1 MNYLD
6 FLSVVLFILS
16 FFLIL
21 MALYTFVCKKPF
33 IIKSVWMT
41 VLFSLCFLPQIIT
54 SVILFIEDPDF
65 SHILISLFFIGMIVW
80 FTFMMKGYIIYGVDG
95 KDFQLKL
102 IETLQNN
109 KYEFEESLSYIKIK
123 NPEVEFS
130 ISMQSWIG
138 TVQIRPKGMADKEIL
153 KVIMH
158 DLKNQEIKT
167 NILYPIVSLIAG
179 VLLIIF
185 GISTF
190 IDF

>member
-1 MNYLD
+1 MNYLN
-6 FLSVVLFILS
+6 FLFVVLFILS
-16 FFLIL
+16 FLFIF
-21 MALYTFVCKKPF
+21 MALYVFVCKKPL

-41 VLFSLCFLPQIIT
+41 ILFALCFLPQIIT

-65 SHILISLFFIGMIVW
+65 SHILLSLLFIGMIVW

-95 KDFQLKL
+95 KDFQSKL

-109 KYEFEESLSYIKIK
+109 KYEFEESLSSIKIK

-153 KVIMH
+153 KEIMH

-167 NILYPIVSLIAG
+167 NILYPIVSLIG
-179 VLLIIF
+179 GIIIM
-185 GISTF
+185 ISTISMF
-190 IDF
+190 

>member
-1 MNYLD
+1 MNYLN
-6 FLSVVLFILS
+6 FLFVVLFIVS
-16 FFLIL
+16 FLLIL
-21 MALYTFVCKKPF
+21 MALYTFVCKKPL

-41 VLFSLCFLPQIIT
+41 ILFALCFLPQIIT

-65 SHILISLFFIGMIVW
+65 SHILLSLLFIGMIVW

-95 KDFQLKL
+95 KDFQSKL

-109 KYEFEESLSYIKIK
+109 KYEFEESLSSIKIK

-138 TVQIRPKGMADKEIL
+138 TVQIRPKGMADKGIL
-153 KVIMH
+153 KEIMH

-167 NILYPIVSLIAG
+167 NILYPIVSLIG
-179 VLLIIF
+179 GIIIM
-185 GISTF
+185 ISTISMF

>member
-1 MNYLD
+1 MNYLN
-6 FLSVVLFILS
+6 FLFVVLFIVS
-16 FFLIL
+16 FLLIL
-21 MALYTFVCKKPF
+21 MALYTFVCKKPL

-41 VLFSLCFLPQIIT
+41 ILFALCFLPQIIT

-65 SHILISLFFIGMIVW
+65 SHILLSLLFIGMIVW

-95 KDFQLKL
+95 KDFQSKL

-109 KYEFEESLSYIKIK
+109 KYEFEESLSSIKIK

-153 KVIMH
+153 KEIMH

-167 NILYPIVSLIAG
+167 NILYPIVSLIG
-179 VLLIIF
+179 GIIIM
-185 GISTF
+185 ISTISMF

>member
-1 MNYLD
+1 
-6 FLSVVLFILS
+6 
-16 FFLIL
+16 
-21 MALYTFVCKKPF
+21 
-33 IIKSVWMT
+33 
-41 VLFSLCFLPQIIT
+41 
-54 SVILFIEDPDF
+54 
-65 SHILISLFFIGMIVW
+65 
-80 FTFMMKGYIIYGVDG
+80 MMKGYIIYGVDG

>member
-1 MNYLD
+1 MNYFN
-6 FLSVVLFILS
+6 FLFVVLFIVS
-16 FFLIL
+16 FLLIL
-21 MALYTFVCKKPF
+21 MALYTFVCKKPL

-41 VLFSLCFLPQIIT
+41 ILFALCFLPQIIT

-65 SHILISLFFIGMIVW
+65 SHILLSLLFIGMIVW

-95 KDFQLKL
+95 KDFQSKL

-109 KYEFEESLSYIKIK
+109 KYEFEESLSSIKIK

-138 TVQIRPKGMADKEIL
+138 TVQIRPKGMADREIL
-153 KVIMH
+153 KEIMH

-167 NILYPIVSLIAG
+167 NILFPIISLIG
-179 VLLIIF
+179 GIIIM
-185 GISTF
+185 ISTISMF